1 MDQDDNAS
9 RRKGQP
15 RVSPQNRPGPY
26 AAMSPRAGDVPAE
39 YSPVVPHDSADPRH
53 PVDLHALAFID
64 PLTGLGNAN
73 RLRETVRAIATER
86 AADPAPFT
94 IGLANLDGF
103 KPLNDLFGHDA
114 GNEILCQVARR
125 LEACMPDGSTVIR
138 MGNDEFAFVLPLI
151 FERKGAE
158 RIGYM
163 LKEVLQAPFDLAER
177 TVRLSASFGF
187 AVYPFAGEAYDD
199 LLKSADTALYRSKR
213 RGRGQIT
220 VYSLEIA
227 QEMRRATQLE
237 QALRNAIIADEID
250 VHFQPIV
257 SLDTDMVVGFEALAR
272 WCDRDLGYVSPAVF
286 VPLAEERGFIDA
298 LSETLL
304 RKAAEAALL
313 WPKELFLSFNLS
325 SAQLM
330 DLATSSTVLAIIHRV
345 GLDPRRLELEI
356 TETAMMSDADM
367 AQKIVKELRDA
378 GVRIS
383 LDDFGTG
390 QSSLGRLRDFTFD
403 KVKIDRSFVCR
414 IVSDRA
420 SEHIIKAIVTM
431 CDGLGLEVVAEG
443 IEDFAEALKL
453 KALGCGMGQG
463 YFYGKPADATATLRY
478 LRERYRDTETKR
490 PVAI

>member
-1 MDQDDNAS
+1 MDKEETASHQD
-9 RRKGQP
+9 
-15 RVSPQNRPGPY
+15 RPPH
-26 AAMSPRAGDVPAE
+26 PRAAASMSGRHFPSVPPAAA
-39 YSPVVPHDSADPRH
+39 SLIR
-53 PVDLHALAFID
+53 DLTELDCTD
-64 PLTGLGNAN
+64 PLTGLGNGN
-73 RLRETVRAIATER
+73 RLGAKVREIAAER
-86 AADPAPFT
+86 SADPAPFT

-103 KPLNDLFGHDA
+103 KPLNDLFGPAA
-114 GNEILCQVARR
+114 GDEILCQVARR
-125 LEACMPDGSTVIR
+125 LEACIPDGASVFR
-138 MGNDEFAFVLPLI
+138 MGSDEFGFVFPLV
-151 FERKGAE
+151 FERKTAE
-158 RIGYM
+158 KMGSM
-163 LKEVLQAPFDLAER
+163 LKDVLQAPFDLAER

-187 AVYPFAGEAYDD
+187 AVFPFAGESFNE
-199 LLKSADTALYRSKR
+199 LVKSADTALYRSKR

-257 SLDTDMVVGFEALAR
+257 SLTNDAVVGFEALAR
-272 WCDRDLGYVSPAVF
+272 WCDRDLGYVSPSVF

-304 RKAAEAALL
+304 RKAAEAALK

-330 DLATSSTVLAIIHRV
+330 DLTTSSTVLDIIQRV

-356 TETAMMSDADM
+356 TETAMMGDADM
-367 AQKIVKELRDA
+367 AQEIVAELRAA

-414 IVSDRA
+414 IVQDRA
-420 SEHIIKAIVTM
+420 SEHIIRAIITM

-443 IEDFAEALKL
+443 IEEFAEALKL
-453 KALGCGMGQG
+453 KALGCGMAQG

-478 LRERYRDTETKR
+478 LRDREPETR
-490 PVAI
+490 RSIAV